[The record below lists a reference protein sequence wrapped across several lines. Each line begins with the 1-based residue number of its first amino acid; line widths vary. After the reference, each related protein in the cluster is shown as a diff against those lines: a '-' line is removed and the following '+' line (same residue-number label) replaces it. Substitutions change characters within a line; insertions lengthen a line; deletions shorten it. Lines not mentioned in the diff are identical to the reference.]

1 MTKDNSEDARVKNE
15 RSFRAILRSIQL
27 GSGQFSLLLVRCNYA
42 KVRHQVAERLRRE
55 SPVKILELHLPQ
67 SVETLYHTIAQY
79 VQQQPSGVAGLMV
92 FGLESV
98 QQLSRL
104 LSSTNQVR
112 ENYRNEFPF
121 PLLLWVTDDV
131 LRIWMR
137 RAPDFESWATNSE
150 FVPTTEEL
158 IAHLEESAT
167 AVFHAVISQKPG
179 QSSGESPFRYEFSQ
193 RNPVSATMGQNFYI
207 SNRDILGSAAAYEL
221 ESACR
226 DLRRRA
232 VELSPQLKAKV
243 EFLRGRDDYADDRL
257 DEAVAKYQSSL
268 AYWQQEDPTWQGVLL
283 FHLGLC
289 CDRRSQLE
297 LKARRQHWQE
307 MRQYLE
313 QCVAVLEAARRPDLV
328 AQFIGVLGS
337 TLERLE
343 DWEALSAL
351 ATKSLKLDEEH
362 RYFHNLARDYGFL
375 AEVALQQS
383 QWEDAR
389 HWAVKALASL
399 AGGERAAQLYLLLA
413 RALFPLNQQELALEN
428 LETARRQS
436 EPEFDLRLHL
446 RILRTQRDFY
456 LQRGDYARAFQIKQ
470 EQRAIEAEFG
480 LRAFIGAG
488 RLQSMRHTVNLAS
501 SSSDSPALALETGGM
516 LKTSAAGESRFL
528 SLEIVA
534 SGRKRD
540 LDCLIGRLGRDDY
553 KLTVIHGPSGV
564 GKSSLVNAG
573 LVPALKQQGIGDR
586 LCVPV
591 VLQVYTD
598 WIATMA
604 MNLSPVPSAPSPL
617 VSNGSGETYNH
628 ILHILR
634 QNGERNQLTVLIF
647 DQFEEFFFANP
658 QPQKQQEFYE
668 FLRYCMNVPYVKIII
683 SLREDY
689 LHYLL
694 VGERLGIMEEFGQDI
709 LCKDIR
715 YYLGNLT
722 REDARIAIKTLTER
736 SQFHL
741 QPELIDEL
749 VNGLARDSDSV
760 RPIEMQLV
768 GAQLQS
774 ENITTLEEYRQ
785 SGPKERLIERFL
797 EEVIKDCGPEN
808 EYSARILLYFLTE
821 ENGVRPLKTRTDLI
835 ANLDGYSDSQIDLIL
850 TILVASGLVYLI
862 PDFPANRYQLVH
874 DYLVNFIRQ
883 QEMVKNQAEL
893 KALRAENQRLQKDK
907 QLLGQLAEAKEKEQQ
922 IQSRLNKSLRIA
934 LGSATGSLILGVVMF
949 ALVGVLWQRAERES
963 MNAER
968 AAQRAEIERQK
979 AATAEI
985 EALSSASRAFMLS
998 QNQLQALVASLKA
1011 ARKIAVNNLPA
1022 EIKSEAVQ
1030 RLYQAAYK
1038 VAEKNR
1044 LENHNNSVLGVVFSP
1059 DGQLIATASADKTVK
1074 IWNPQ
1079 GRELATLATHR
1090 DGVNG
1095 VAFSPDSKMV
1105 ASASWDKT
1113 VKIWSLDTVAGGWRE
1128 VAALTGH
1135 TDRVI
1140 SVAWSPDGEH
1150 IATASADKTVKIWR
1164 VSSPDRVRN
1173 QVGSTP
1179 TTATQFVS
1187 EVRTLTGHQDWVLD
1201 VHFSPNGQT
1210 IASASRDGTVKLWR
1224 PNGRLINTFDAHK
1237 DGVLA
1242 VTFSPDGKNI
1252 ATGGADSTA
1261 KIWDINGN
1269 WVTTLKGNQDWVR
1282 DITFSPDGSL
1292 IATASKDNT
1301 IRLWRRDGAFI
1312 RVLRGHRDQ
1321 IFSVNF
1327 SPDGKTIA
1335 SASKDNS
1342 VKLWTTASRDL
1353 PGIRTHQAGV
1363 LAVSFS
1369 PNGSL
1374 IATASKDKTAKIF
1387 PSHCIGDEY
1396 DLPGGTS
1403 GPGDGGTGGP
1413 GDQGT
1418 FWDQGTRGPGDGG
1431 TRGPS
1436 PSPPPELVEGSE
1448 SPSLPVQKSPSLPVQ
1463 KSPRPEVPP
1472 PPLPPCGQP
1481 ITLKGHRDWVTGVG
1495 WSPHGE
1501 FLATASRDETVKIW
1515 QVSRNRF
1522 LSGGSEVAT
1531 LTGHDARV
1539 NSVTWNPDG
1548 KLIATSSEDR
1558 TVKLWQV
1565 DGTLVQNITPGDK
1578 PINNVSWS
1586 PDGKV
1591 MAIASADGTVQI
1603 WSLGQMAG
1611 ELHNRPNYQYQ
1622 QTIPAHQQPL
1632 WNVTFS
1638 PDGSLIA
1645 TASADNTV
1653 KIWNRNGQSVMT
1665 LEGHIGPVNW
1675 VAFSPDGKTL
1685 ATASDDNTVKL
1696 WSSETGKFLA
1706 TLEGHTDKVFNLN
1719 WSSDGKFI
1727 ASASDDDTVLLWN
1740 LDAADLQR
1748 VGCALVTDYLQNNVN
1763 VKPGDR
1769 TLCTLPNS
1777 SILD

>member
-1 MTKDNSEDARVKNE
+1 MTNDNSEDARVKNE
-15 RSFRAILRSIQL
+15 RSFKAIVRSLHL
-27 GSGQFSLLLVRCNYA
+27 GSGQFSLLLLRCNYA

-55 SPVKILELHLPQ
+55 SPVKILELNLPQ
-67 SVETLYHTIAQY
+67 SLETLYHTIAQH
-79 VQQQPSGVAGLMV
+79 VQQERSGVAGLMI

-98 QQLSRL
+98 QHLERI

-131 LRIWMR
+131 LRILMR

-150 FVPTTEEL
+150 FVPSTEEL

-167 AVFHAVISQKPG
+167 AVFNAVIS
-179 QSSGESPFRYEFSQ
+179 SHSDR
-193 RNPVSATMGQNFYI
+193 ATMGKNFYI
-207 SNRDILGSAAAYEL
+207 PNRDILGSTATYEL

-268 AYWQQEDPTWQGVLL
+268 AYWQQEDAHKTPSPDGDTWQGVLL

-289 CDRRSQLE
+289 CDRRAQLQR
-297 LKARRQHWQE
+297 KARRQHWQE

-313 QCVAVLEAARRPDLV
+313 QCVEILEAADRPDLV
-328 AQFIGVLGS
+328 ARFIGVLGA
-337 TLERLE
+337 TLECLE

-351 ATKSLKLDEEH
+351 ATKSLKLDEEYG
-362 RYFHNLARDYGFL
+362 YFHNLARDYGFL
-375 AEVALQQS
+375 AEVALHQS
-383 QWEDAR
+383 QWDSAR

-399 AGGERAAQLYLLLA
+399 AGGESAPQLYLLLA

-436 EPEFDLRLHL
+436 EPEYDLQLHL
-446 RILRTQRDFY
+446 RILRTLRDFY
-456 LQRGDYARAFQIKQ
+456 FQRGDYASAFQIKQ
-470 EQRAIEAEFG
+470 EQRSIEAQFG

-488 RLQSMRHTVNLAS
+488 RLQSMRYTVNPAS
-501 SSSDSPALALETGGM
+501 SQGIGDSNSPQSPLETGGM
-516 LKTSAAGESRFL
+516 LKTSGESRFL

-534 SGRKRD
+534 SGRQRD

-591 VLQVYTD
+591 VVQVYTD
-598 WIATMA
+598 WITTTAL
-604 MNLSPVPSAPSPL
+604 NLSPVPSSPSFLIP
-617 VSNGSGETYNH
+617 NGSGFGIDR

-668 FLRYCMNVPYVKIII
+668 FLRHCMNVPYVKIII

-709 LCKDIR
+709 LCKEIR
-715 YYLGNLT
+715 YYLGNFT
-722 REDARIAIKTLTER
+722 REDARMAIKKLTDR
-736 SQFHL
+736 SQFYL

-749 VNGLARDSDSV
+749 VNGLSQDLDSV
-760 RPIEMQLV
+760 RPIELQLV
-768 GAQLQS
+768 GAQLQA
-774 ENITTLEEYRQ
+774 EKITTLEEYRQ
-785 SGPKERLIERFL
+785 SGPKERLIEKFL

-808 EYSARILLYFLTE
+808 EYYARILLYFLTE
-821 ENGVRPLKTRTDLI
+821 ENGVRPLKTKADLI
-835 ANLDGYSDSQIDLIL
+835 VNLDTHNSEQINLIL
-850 TILVASGLVYLI
+850 HILVASGLVYLI

-883 QEMVKNQAEL
+883 QEQVKNRAEL
-893 KALRAENQRLQKDK
+893 KALRAENQQLQKEK
-907 QLLGQLAEAKEKEQQ
+907 KLLGQLAEAKEKEQQ
-922 IQSRLNKSLRIA
+922 IESRLNKSLRIA
-934 LGSATGSLILGVVMF
+934 LGSATVSLMLGVAMF
-949 ALVGVLWQRAERES
+949 AGVGVLWQRAERES
-963 MNAER
+963 MKAES
-968 AAQRAEIERQK
+968 AARSAEIERQK

-998 QNQLQALVASLKA
+998 QNQLQALVASVKA
-1011 ARKIAVNNLPA
+1011 ARKIPANNLLS
-1022 EIKSEAVQ
+1022 EIKSEAVH

-1079 GRELATLATHR
+1079 GRELATLATHQ

-1113 VKIWSLDTVAGGWRE
+1113 VKIWRVSRNRVEAAGGSE
-1128 VAALTGH
+1128 VATLAGH

-1140 SVAWSPDGEH
+1140 SVAWSPDGQY
-1150 IATASADKTVKIWR
+1150 IATASGDNTVKIWR
-1164 VSSPDRVRN
+1164 VARN
-1173 QVGSTP
+1173 QVSTTP
-1179 TTATQFVS
+1179 ATETWLIS

-1224 PNGRLINTFDAHK
+1224 LDGRIINTIDAHN

-1261 KIWDINGN
+1261 KIWDSNGN
-1269 WVTTLKGNQDWVR
+1269 WVTTLKGNEDWVR
-1282 DITFSPDGSL
+1282 DVNFSPDGSL
-1292 IATASKDNT
+1292 LATASKDNT
-1301 IRLWRRDGAFI
+1301 IRLWRRDGVFI

-1321 IFSVNF
+1321 VFSVNF
-1327 SPDGKTIA
+1327 SADGKTIA

-1374 IATASKDKTAKIF
+1374 LATASKDKTAKIF
-1387 PSHCIGDEY
+1387 PSHCVGNEV
-1396 DLPGGTS
+1396 S
-1403 GPGDGGTGGP
+1403 GSPSPEVSESPHLRVPPVRERSRTASASLRVSESP
-1413 GDQGT
+1413 
-1418 FWDQGTRGPGDGG
+1418 PPPVS
-1431 TRGPS
+1431 PS
-1436 PSPPPELVEGSE
+1436 PS
-1448 SPSLPVQKSPSLPVQ
+1448 
-1463 KSPRPEVPP
+1463 

-1481 ITLKGHRDWVTGVG
+1481 IALTGHADWVTGLG
-1495 WSPHGE
+1495 WSPDGK
-1501 FLATASRDETVKIW
+1501 FLATASRDKTVKIW
-1515 QVSRNRF
+1515 KTDGT
-1522 LSGGSEVAT
+1522 LAGT
-1531 LTGHDARV
+1531 LTGHADRV
-1539 NSVTWNPDG
+1539 NSVTWSPDG
-1548 KLIATSSEDR
+1548 HLVATSSEDN

-1565 DGTLVQNITPGDK
+1565 DGTLRQNMTPGKK
-1578 PINNVSWS
+1578 PINNVSFS
-1586 PDGKV
+1586 PHGEV
-1591 MAIASADGTVQI
+1591 IAISSADGTVQI
-1603 WSLGQMAG
+1603 WRREAISAPPHEML
-1611 ELHNRPNYQYQ
+1611 NYQYQ
-1622 QTIPAHQQPL
+1622 QTILAHQQPV
-1632 WNVTFS
+1632 WTVTFS

-1653 KIWNRNGQSVMT
+1653 KIWNRNGQRLQT

-1685 ATASDDNTVKL
+1685 ASASDDNTVKL
-1696 WSSETGKFLA
+1696 WSSATGKVLGA
-1706 TLEGHTDKVFNLN
+1706 LEGHTDKVFNLN
-1719 WSSDGKFI
+1719 WRPDGKFI
-1727 ASASDDDTVLLWN
+1727 ASASDDETVLLWN
-1740 LDAADLQR
+1740 LDAADLER
-1748 VGCALVTDYLQNNVN
+1748 VGCVWLQDYLQNNVN
-1763 VKPGDR
+1763 VKPGER
-1769 TLCTLPNS
+1769 TLCTERNS
-1777 SILD
+1777 